1 MKAMLQRAGDR
12 HLEPSSAI
20 RYVRIKPKLSD
31 LLSVDGAL
39 DLASSS
45 GRFDHAGRMTI
56 PSGTTL
62 SAAPLRRAPDRNDD
76 DREDCDDLTDN
87 MASRES

>member
-1 MKAMLQRAGDR
+1 MS
-12 HLEPSSAI
+12 E
-20 RYVRIKPKLSD
+20 RYTVRPYQA
-31 LLSVDGAL
+31 SVTVTVP
-39 DLASSS
+39 
-45 GRFDHAGRMTI
+45 AGRMTI